1 MGIRHDVEQS
11 LEKYEITKIDGQPTD
26 EDLNRLIKE
35 LTNAAGSVATQNGGG
50 EHGHVGMV
58 IDEAEY
64 ITFSNGGSRFLIP
77 TNPGPYPASV
87 DTDKV
92 IRERQLAEHK
102 AECIE
107 YETYL
112 GVENFLRRMIVKS
125 IDHEWLA
132 EVESETMGFNH
143 LSPKALLTHLRS
155 VGGTLDHMDVT
166 ELFTNI
172 QKPWDGIE
180 APAALFARGDK
191 FERQLLK
198 VGQSKNPELRLA
210 FALATFHA
218 SGEFEPA
225 LRDWEAKPKA
235 DQTFANFRV
244 FIQKEFGK
252 QHKQNKTTAKSVGHG
267 IANSITDKDIDQIEQ
282 LEAQALMIAELANS
296 MKDESQKQF
305 KEMMAMFKE
314 SLEKISPSPTN
325 PKSKKMGADKKKKKC
340 PHCGLEVYHKPEAC
354 FELEANAAKRPAGWT
369 SKKNT

>member
-1 MGIRHDVEQS
+1 MGIRHDVEQG

-26 EDLNRLIKE
+26 EDLNLLIKE
-35 LTNAAGSVATQNGGG
+35 LTNAAGSVATRNGGG

-58 IDEAEY
+58 IDDAEY
-64 ITFSNGGSRFLIP
+64 ITFSRSSTRFVVP
-77 TNPGPYPASV
+77 TNPAPNPAIV
-87 DTDKV
+87 DTDKF
-92 IRERQLAEHK
+92 IRERQIAEHK
-102 AECIE
+102 AECNE

-112 GVENFLRRMIVKS
+112 GIENCLRRMIVKS

-143 LSPKALLTHLRS
+143 LSPKDLLTHLRS

-180 APAALFARGDK
+180 APAAHFARGDK

-198 VGQSKNPELRLA
+198 VGQSKNLELRLA
-210 FALATFHA
+210 FALAAFHV

-225 LRDWEAKPKA
+225 LRDWEAKSKA
-235 DQTFANFRV
+235 DQTFENFRV

-252 QHKQNKTTAKSVGHG
+252 QHKQNTTTAKSVGYG
-267 IANSITDKDIDQIEQ
+267 IANSITDKEIDQIDQ
-282 LEAQALMIAELANS
+282 LEAQALFVAELANS
-296 MKDESQKQF
+296 MQEQSQKQF
-305 KEMMAMFKE
+305 KEMMEMFTATFAKN
-314 SLEKISPSPTN
+314 SPSPTN
-325 PKSKKMGADKKKKKC
+325 PKNPKSGADKKKKKC

-354 FELEANAAKRPAGWT
+354 FELEANAAKRYPGWT
-369 SKKNT
+369 SKKST